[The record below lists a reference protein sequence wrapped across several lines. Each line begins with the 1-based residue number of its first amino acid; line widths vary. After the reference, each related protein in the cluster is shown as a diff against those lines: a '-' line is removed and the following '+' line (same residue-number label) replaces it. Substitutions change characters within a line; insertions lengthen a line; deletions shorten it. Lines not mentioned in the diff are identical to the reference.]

1 MIEKLAKAIKRS
13 NKKKN
18 VNVTLGLIIGFLL
31 SSGTIYGYTTDG
43 KDIFIKESKE
53 YNNDTTLKHD
63 GGQLISTWNGASSNS
78 ITLDAGEHNL
88 TLIHKTDTPY
98 IIKDLVGIENVKSL
112 YSSVIADR
120 GNLTIKA
127 KKIAL
132 NSEIFVK
139 DISPI
144 DDTSIEGSSLR
155 NGITVIGDTTT
166 DNETKAVLEAEEINI
181 NVKGNGIL
189 SGIALFGNIS
199 FNAKAEIKATNFILN
214 VEAKDFAQG
223 IDIARGTVNI
233 VSKNTKI
240 FAKTEE
246 NSNSYRAEGIG
257 IIGGY
262 LNLQSE
268 DVYIDAYGAKNVLT
282 TLGTSRVS
290 GISTYNTSSR
300 VNIESTKNI
309 IIKAKSEV
317 DITKEGSFVEAFGIM
332 NGGEVNI
339 NSNNLIIDTECAN
352 GIAHSIATSGGT
364 TIINSKNTILR
375 TAGKSQFPS
384 EEVSPFSELRTA
396 GISTMFNGITEING
410 GLEMYQIGKKEDIL
424 SIRATAKGIVTI
436 NKNNENVAVKINDKM
451 LADGG
456 TINLNLNGANSYF
469 RGQASIVAYN
479 DNIPPSFPSDEFN
492 GLVGNINL
500 GISNEAVWKNEG
512 DSKITNLTFNNGII
526 DMTYESGKQT
536 IEIDKISGNN
546 GRIVMDISPD
556 DANQKGNKTDYIKIS
571 DGGNQTHYIE
581 TGEKS
586 ILALKDYDF
595 TNNILI
601 GEAAKDVI
609 LKGNYFANIENIYE
623 YNLDLESQEKGSTNN
638 NWYVTGMKEREGTVI
653 EGVMDDLSLHY
664 MNAGL
669 ARMEADTLHKRLGD
683 IRDLK
688 EGAGA
693 WARVTSGQMESH
705 KDGYFKNDYTMIQAG
720 IDKSEPSETG
730 IWTTGLAV
738 QRREGKADFRNG
750 DGKNGSMGIALYK
763 SWVGNDNQYLDLV
776 GKYSHLK
783 NEYKTYN
790 VKNEKM
796 EAKYH
801 TNAGTLSLEY
811 GKRLSKEKWY
821 VQPHAQMTY
830 TWIEGKNYLTT
841 SSIRAEQKDINSLI
855 GKAGIY
861 AGYDFGRSSHF
872 VKAGVLHEFMGD
884 YGVTIKGADA
894 SVTKNVDGK
903 DSWIEIGIGGD
914 IKVGKTDSM
923 NVYYELEKTFGGDFE
938 TNWQAT
944 LGMRYKF

>member
-31 SSGTIYGYTTDG
+31 SSGTIYGDTTDG
-43 KDIFIKESKE
+43 KDIFIK
-53 YNNDTTLKHD
+53 YNEDTTLECE
-63 GGQLISTWNGASSNS
+63 GGQLISTGYGAPSSS

-98 IIKDLVGIENVKSL
+98 LINKDSQPDPNNIL

-132 NSEIFVK
+132 NSEIFVE

-144 DDTSIEGSSLR
+144 DDISIEGSSLR
-155 NGITVIGDTTT
+155 NGITVIGDTTIG
-166 DNETKAVLEAEEINI
+166 NETKAVLEAEEINI

-257 IIGGY
+257 IIGGD

-364 TIINSKNTILR
+364 TIINSENTILR
-375 TAGKSQFPS
+375 TAGKSQFLS
-384 EEVSPFSELRTA
+384 EEISPFSELRTA
-396 GISTMFNGITEING
+396 GIMTNLKGVVEING
-410 GLEMYQIGKKEDIL
+410 RLEMYQVGKKEDIL
-424 SIRATAKGIVTI
+424 SIYSSEGGEVKI
-436 NKNNENVAVKINDKM
+436 NKDNKNVAVRINDKM
-451 LADGG
+451 LAEGG
-456 TINLNLNGANSYF
+456 TINLNLNGAESYF
-469 RGQASIVAYN
+469 RGQAAIGIYSN
-479 DNIPPSFPSDEFN
+479 NHPDGSPSDEAK
-492 GLVGNINL
+492 VGKINL
-500 GISNEAVWKNEG
+500 GISNGAIWQNEG

-546 GRIVMDISPD
+546 GRIVMDIFPD
-556 DANQKGNKTDYIKIS
+556 DASQKGNKTDYIIINA
-571 DGGNQTHYIE
+571 GENQTHHIE
-581 TGEKS
+581 TREKS

-609 LKGNYFANIENIYE
+609 LKGNYFTNIENIYE
-623 YNLDLESQEKGSTNN
+623 YNLDLESKEKDLTNN

-653 EGVMDDLSLHY
+653 EGVMDDLFLHY

-720 IDKSEPSETG
+720 IDKSETSETG
-730 IWTTGLAV
+730 IWTTGFAV

-750 DGKNGSMGIALYK
+750 DGKNGSIGIALYK
-763 SWVGNDNQYLDLV
+763 SWVGNDSQYLDLV

-841 SSIRAEQKDINSLI
+841 SGIRAEQKDINSLI

-872 VKAGVLHEFMGD
+872 VKVGVLHEFMGD

-894 SVTKNVDGK
+894 SVTKDVDGK

>member
-18 VNVTLGLIIGFLL
+18 VNVTLGLIIVFLL
-31 SSGTIYGYTTDG
+31 SSGTIYGDTTDG

-63 GGQLISTWNGASSNS
+63 GGQLISTGYGASSNS

-88 TLIHKTDTPY
+88 TLIHKTYTPY
-98 IIKDLVGIENVKSL
+98 LINKDSIADSNNIL

-155 NGITVIGDTTT
+155 NGITVIGDTTIG
-166 DNETKAVLEAEEINI
+166 NETKAVLEAEEINI

-189 SGIALFGNIS
+189 SGIALYQNYS
-199 FNAKAEIKATNFILN
+199 PLPFNTKAEIKAKDFKLN
-214 VEAKDFAQG
+214 VEADGFAQG
-223 IDIARGTVNI
+223 IDVTRGTVDI
-233 VSKNTKI
+233 VSENTEI
-240 FAKTEE
+240 VA
-246 NSNSYRAEGIG
+246 NSSFYRAEGVAILYG
-257 IIGGY
+257 DINFKSENIHINTY
-262 LNLQSE
+262 LGKS
-268 DVYIDAYGAKNVLT
+268 ILT
-282 TLGTSRVS
+282 EGDTYVGTAS
-290 GISTYNTSSR
+290 GIVAYNSDAK
-300 VNIESTKNI
+300 VNIEGKNVNISTKSESVFKDGVYAVGI
-309 IIKAKSEV
+309 SSCGIIKIKS
-317 DITKEGSFVEAFGIM
+317 D
-332 NGGEVNI
+332 
-339 NSNNLIIDTECAN
+339 NLVIDTECVN
-352 GIAHSIATSGGT
+352 GAAQSISTMQGIE
-364 TIINSKNTILR
+364 TIINSKNTILK
-375 TAGKSQFPS
+375 TTGKSRFSSNEGVLFP
-384 EEVSPFSELRTA
+384 VVKTT

-424 SIRATAKGIVTI
+424 SIRAAAKGIVTI

-469 RGQASIVAYN
+469 RGQASIVAYS
-479 DNIPPSFPSDEFN
+479 DNIPPSLSSDEFN

-500 GISNEAVWKNEG
+500 GISNGAIWQNEG

-571 DGGNQTHYIE
+571 DGGKQTHYIE

-601 GEAAKDVI
+601 GEAAKDVT

-623 YNLDLESQEKGSTNN
+623 YNLDLESQKDATNSNKN

-738 QRREGKADFRNG
+738 QRREGKTDFRNG

-763 SWVGNDNQYLDLV
+763 SWVGNDSQYLDLV

-841 SSIRAEQKDINSLI
+841 SGIRAEQKDINSLI

-872 VKAGVLHEFMGD
+872 VKAGVLHEFMGN

>member
-31 SSGTIYGYTTDG
+31 SSGTIYGDTTDG

-78 ITLDAGEHNL
+78 ITLDAGKHNL

-98 IIKDLVGIENVKSL
+98 LINKDSLADSNNIL

-120 GNLTIKA
+120 GDLTIKA

-144 DDTSIEGSSLR
+144 DDISIEGSSLR
-155 NGITVIGDTTT
+155 NGITVIGDTTIG
-166 DNETKAVLEAEEINI
+166 NETKAVLEAEEINI

-189 SGIALFGNIS
+189 SGIALYQNYS
-199 FNAKAEIKATNFILN
+199 PLPFNTKVEIKAKDFKLN
-214 VEAKDFAQG
+214 VEADGFAQG
-223 IDIARGTVNI
+223 IDVTRGTVDI
-233 VSKNTKI
+233 VSENTEI
-240 FAKTEE
+240 VA
-246 NSNSYRAEGIG
+246 NSSFYRAEGVAILYG
-257 IIGGY
+257 DINFKSENIHINTY
-262 LNLQSE
+262 LGKS
-268 DVYIDAYGAKNVLT
+268 ILT
-282 TLGTSRVS
+282 EGDTYVGTAS
-290 GISTYNTSSR
+290 GIVAYNSDAK
-300 VNIESTKNI
+300 VNIEGKNVNISTKSESVFKDGVYAVGI
-309 IIKAKSEV
+309 SSCGIIKIKS
-317 DITKEGSFVEAFGIM
+317 D
-332 NGGEVNI
+332 
-339 NSNNLIIDTECAN
+339 NLVIDTECVN
-352 GIAHSIATSGGT
+352 GAAQSISTMQGIE
-364 TIINSKNTILR
+364 TIINSKNTILK
-375 TAGKSQFPS
+375 TTGKSTFSSNEGVLFP
-384 EEVSPFSELRTA
+384 VVKTT

-424 SIRATAKGIVTI
+424 SIRAAAKGIVTI

-456 TINLNLNGANSYF
+456 TINLNLNGAESYF

-500 GISNEAVWKNEG
+500 GISNGAIWQNEG

-571 DGGNQTHYIE
+571 DGGKQTHYIE

-601 GEAAKDVI
+601 GEAAKDVT

-623 YNLDLESQEKGSTNN
+623 YNLDLESQKDATNSNKN
-638 NWYVTGMKEREGTVI
+638 NWYVTGIREREGTVI

-750 DGKNGSMGIALYK
+750 DGKNRSMGIALYK

-783 NEYKTYN
+783 NVYKTYN

-841 SSIRAEQKDINSLI
+841 SGIRAEQKDINSLI